1 MTKLTTSDGTM
12 YFLLRDRVVRLLPP
26 LILTTQE
33 ADEIVKLLAPLI
45 KAFNAESA

>member
-1 MTKLTTSDGTM
+1 MRALEAG
-12 YFLLRDRVVRLLPP
+12 LLINVTRDRVVRLLPP

-33 ADEIVKLLAPLI
+33 ADEIVKILAPLI